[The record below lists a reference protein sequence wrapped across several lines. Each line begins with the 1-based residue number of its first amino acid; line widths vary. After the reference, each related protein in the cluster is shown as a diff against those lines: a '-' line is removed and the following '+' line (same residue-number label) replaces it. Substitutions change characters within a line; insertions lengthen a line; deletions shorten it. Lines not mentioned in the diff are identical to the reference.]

1 MASTGMAEVLAAAL
15 RRFAA
20 EDRDATLLG
29 GMPETLAQA
38 ARQLAA
44 PASSASL
51 FLEFPLAGPAHA
63 DMGLG
68 FSDNALCLGDEA
80 TAQWPELAE
89 SIAWAA
95 REGQLEDMVVAFDGD
110 DLALGVRAAGLY
122 FKHRGNMTA
131 ARNFLCQSGAADLA
145 DGYTTA
151 VRRLSAGWLPLYAGN
166 YHGRNHR
173 ASQGHTKRVV
183 RLEAALEPVVCEA
196 LAHDAGSLNAD
207 LARLGFPDAGVATE
221 GLSVACARLLALEL
235 PATVQ
240 LDVHED
246 GSLADTFGLTL
257 FFTGTHNARMSLF
270 YPDGA
275 ADEALRRLEALGVAD
290 GRWRHA
296 VRGSFALPVP
306 LTPKDDSPRVVGA
319 VCRPDCVKL
328 KWAHGQLA
336 PARFYQ
342 VVRVAPLGATAFTS

>member
-1 MASTGMAEVLAAAL
+1 MAEVLAAAL

-29 GMPETLAQA
+29 GTQETLAQA

-68 FSDNALCLGDEA
+68 LSDEALCLSDEA
-80 TAQWPELAE
+80 TAQWPELAN
-89 SIAWAA
+89 SIAWAT
-95 REGQLEDMVVAFDGD
+95 REGQLEDLIVAFDGD
-110 DLALGVRAAGLY
+110 DLALDTRAVGLY

-131 ARNFLCQSGAADLA
+131 ARDFLCRSGAADLA
-145 DGYTTA
+145 DGYATA
-151 VRRLSAGWLPLYAGN
+151 VRRLPAGWLPLYAGN
-166 YHGRNHR
+166 YHGRNQK
-173 ASQGHTKRVV
+173 ASQGHAKRVV
-183 RLEAALEPVVCEA
+183 RLEAALEPEACEA
-196 LAHDAGSLNAD
+196 LAHDAGNLNAD
-207 LARLGFPDAGVATE
+207 LARFGFPDAGVATA
-221 GLSVACARLLALEL
+221 GLSAACAQLLALGL

-240 LDVHED
+240 LDAHED

-257 FFTGTHNARMSLF
+257 FFTGTHNARKSLF

-275 ADEALRRLEALGVAD
+275 ADKALRHLEALGVAD
-290 GRWRHA
+290 ERWQHD

-306 LTPKDDSPRVVGA
+306 LASEDGVSRVVGA

-328 KWAHGQLA
+328 KWAHGRLA

-342 VVRVAPLGATAFTS
+342 VVRVASL